1 MYVRGREERLI
12 HAASGHRVDDLETGS
27 VLKKLK
33 KEKRLQGWEKRT
45 SQGQHFKQTKEV
57 KSE

>member
-1 MYVRGREERLI
+1 MYVHGREERLI
-12 HAASGHRVDDLETGS
+12 HVASGHRVDDLETGS

-45 SQGQHFKQTKEV
+45 SQG
-57 KSE
+57 